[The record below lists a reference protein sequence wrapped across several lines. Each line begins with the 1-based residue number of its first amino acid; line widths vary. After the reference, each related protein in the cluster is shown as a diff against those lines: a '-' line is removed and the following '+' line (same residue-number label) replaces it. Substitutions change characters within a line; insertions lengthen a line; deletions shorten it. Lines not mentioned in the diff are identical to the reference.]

1 MNNEKNME
9 TNDRIEGRNSVLE
22 ALRGKRT
29 INKILIAKGNKEG
42 SIKQIIAMAKEKH
55 IVLQEV
61 EKQKLDK
68 MSDTKAHQGVIAYVS
83 PIDYVDVEDILEEAK
98 RKNEQPFIIILD
110 ELEDPHN
117 FGAILRTANAVG
129 VHGVIIPKRR
139 AVPISTVVSKASAG
153 AIEYVKVARVS
164 NIANTIDYLKENN
177 IWVYGIE
184 ASGKSKFYETDL
196 KGAIA
201 IVIGSEGAGIGKLIT
216 SKCDFLLN
224 IPMKGEI
231 TSLNASVAGAVVMY
245 EVLKQREQK

>member
-1 MNNEKNME
+1 MIRDKKDKAEDY
-9 TNDRIEGRNSVLE
+9 DRIEGRNSVLE
-22 ALRGKRT
+22 ALRANRT

-42 SIKQIIAMAKEKH
+42 SIKQIVAIAKEKN

-68 MSDTKAHQGVIAYVS
+68 ISDTHAHQGVIAYIS
-83 PIDYVDVEDILEEAK
+83 PIEYVDVSDILDYAK
-98 RKNEQPFIIILD
+98 SKNELPFIIILD
-110 ELEDPHN
+110 EIEDPHN

-139 AVPISTVVSKASAG
+139 AVAISTVVSKASAG

-164 NIANTIDYLKENN
+164 NIANTIDYLKENG
-177 IWVYGIE
+177 IWIYGIE
-184 ASGKSKFYETDL
+184 ASGQSKFYETDL

-201 IVIGSEGAGIGKLIT
+201 LVIGSEGRGIGKLIT
-216 SKCDFLLN
+216 NKCDFLLN

-245 EVLKQREQK
+245 EVLKQRA